1 MSPAAAEG
9 RGEGSAPPDDV
20 GRSWGDAP
28 LTRPPGAPPAP
39 PERPAGALP
48 LPDRVLFGAAYYPE
62 YTPEPRVKTDLDL
75 MVEAGFTVVR
85 VGESVWSTW
94 EPEDGVF
101 DLDWLEEALDGAHE
115 RGISVVL
122 GTPTY
127 AVPMW
132 LVRKHPEVAAVD
144 ETGHPRAWGARQ
156 EVDYTHPAF
165 LFHAERVIRAVVGR
179 YAAHPAVVGFQ
190 VDNEPGLHLFSNR
203 SVVQGFVDELRR
215 TYGSVE
221 ALNDAWGLT
230 YWSHRLSTWADLWEP
245 RGNAQPQYDQ
255 AWRAHQARLTTDFI
269 AWQAGLVRE
278 IARPDQWVTTCVS
291 YTRPAVDEYEV
302 DRALDVAAG
311 NPYYAMQDA
320 LAVPAPAAP
329 VPQGWATAGTWSVV
343 HSADRMWASKQ
354 APFLVTET
362 NAGPIG
368 GSSTNFPAWDGQW
381 RQVAWA
387 MVARG
392 ARMVEYWHWHTL
404 HAGTETYW
412 GGVLPH
418 DQQPGRVYEQL
429 AQLGA
434 ELGTAGSL
442 VAGLRPD
449 AQVGLL
455 FSVPSKWGLAFQ
467 PYDGPRGA
475 GHSPPD
481 ETAYER
487 LTGPWA
493 RAAFD
498 AGLGVRVVHD
508 RQLVEAGAVVREP
521 ADVVAELPVLVVA
534 GLYVA
539 EDALLDWLAAY
550 AAAGGHLVLG
560 PRTGYADPLARARRE
575 VKPSRLVGAAGTSYQ
590 EFSNLGEPVPVRWAD
605 GEPPALWPADAAA
618 TTWADALVVEGAEVL
633 ARYEHPQLGRWPAV
647 VTHRHGAGRVTT
659 VGTVPDAATGAA
671 LLDWCAGLDGAA
683 PREDRRWGGG
693 PSVTVMSATAADG
706 RRVHVVHNWSWDPA
720 RAHLPAAATDVLG
733 GQALAEDAALELGPW
748 DVRVLVTG

>member
-1 MSPAAAEG
+1 MTAQE
-9 RGEGSAPPDDV
+9 
-20 GRSWGDAP
+20 
-28 LTRPPGAPPAP
+28 LPGAGPHDRRRTVLDRQAVPP
-39 PERPAGALP
+39 PERPAEVLP

-62 YTPEPRVKTDLDL
+62 YTPQPRVKTDLDL

-94 EPEDGVF
+94 EPEDGVL

-115 RGISVVL
+115 RGLSVVL

-132 LVRKHPEVAAVD
+132 LARKHPEIAAVD
-144 ETGHPRAWGARQ
+144 ETGHRRPWGSRQ

-165 LFHAERVIRAVVGR
+165 RHHAERIIRAVVGR
-179 YAAHPAVVGFQ
+179 YAEHPAVVGFQ
-190 VDNEPGLHLFSNR
+190 VDNEPGLHLFHNR
-203 SVVQGFVDELRR
+203 SVVEGFVDELRR
-215 TYGSVE
+215 TYGTVD
-221 ALNDAWGLT
+221 ALNEAWGLT

-245 RGNAQPQYDQ
+245 RGNAQPQYDL
-255 AWRAHQARLTTDFI
+255 AWRAYQARLTTDFI
-269 AWQAGLVRE
+269 AWQAGIVRE
-278 IARPDQWVTTCVS
+278 MARPEQWVTTCVS
-291 YTRPAVDEYEV
+291 YSRPAVDEWEV

-320 LAVPAPAAP
+320 LAVPTPADP
-329 VPQGWATAGTWSVV
+329 VPQGWTTTGTWSVV
-343 HSADRMWASKQ
+343 HSADRMYASKQ

-381 RQVAWA
+381 RQVAWLL
-387 MVARG
+387 VARG

-418 DQQPGRVYEQL
+418 DQRPGRVFEQL
-429 AQLGA
+429 ARLGA
-434 ELGTAGSL
+434 ELGTAGDV
-442 VAGLRPD
+442 VAGMRPD

-467 PYDGPRGA
+467 PHEGPRGP

-481 ETAYER
+481 EAAYER
-487 LTGPWA
+487 LTGTWA
-493 RAAFD
+493 QAAFD

-508 RQLVEAGAVVREP
+508 RWLVPPDGPARDPREV
-521 ADVVAELPVLVVA
+521 AAELPVLVVPA
-534 GLYVA
+534 LYVA

-550 AAAGGHLVLG
+550 AEAGGSLVLG
-560 PRTGYADPLARARRE
+560 PRTGYADPLARARLE
-575 VKPSRLVGAAGTSYQ
+575 VKPARLAAAAGVSYQ
-590 EFSNLGEPVPVRWAD
+590 EFTNLSAPVPLRWV
-605 GEPPALWPADAAA
+605 GGTEPASWPVAGCA
-618 TTWADALVVEGAEVL
+618 TTWADALVADGAEVL

-647 VTHRHGAGRVTT
+647 VSREHGRGRVTT

-671 LLDWCAGLDGAA
+671 LLDRVAVAAGVA
-683 PREDRRWGGG
+683 PRDERRWHGS
-693 PSVTVMSATAADG
+693 PSVTVTAATARDG
-706 RRVHVVHNWSWDPA
+706 RRVHVVHNWSWEPG
-720 RAHLPAAATDVLG
+720 RAVVPAAVTDLLG
-733 GQALAEDAALELGPW
+733 GDALAAGEALELGAW
-748 DVRVLVTG
+748 DVRVLVGP